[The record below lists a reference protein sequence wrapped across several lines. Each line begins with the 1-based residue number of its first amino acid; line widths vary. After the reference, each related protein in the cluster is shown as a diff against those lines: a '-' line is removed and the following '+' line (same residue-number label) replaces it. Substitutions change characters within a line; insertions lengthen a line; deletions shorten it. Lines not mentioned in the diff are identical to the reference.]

1 MTVATNF
8 SPKVSSV
15 LERFPYWKKKV
26 LEAIGKPIVS
36 PDFKPNVTEIY
47 DDLGLMVV
55 KTYDR
60 AYQTTRPKEH
70 KSEFCAWLWDNE
82 LLVFYVGSEVVI
94 NRKTKENN
102 SQHENNS
109 QYDGKVSLK
118 SLSVLNKYPQWRER
132 VFQAMDKPKL
142 SSDFSAETF
151 EIFDQHG
158 VMTGRIHGHPF
169 DTTRNSNQSSDF
181 MAWVLDGELMFF
193 HIQSEVL
200 VNRIFPKNT
209 TQS

>member
-1 MTVATNF
+1 MTIATNF

-15 LERFPYWKKKV
+15 LERFPYWEKKI

-36 PDFKPNVTEIY
+36 PDFNPNVIEIY

-70 KSEFCAWLWDNE
+70 KSECCAWLWDNE

-94 NRKTKENN
+94 NRKTEENN
-102 SQHENNS
+102 TSHYEAQ
-109 QYDGKVSLK
+109 VSTNA
-118 SLSVLNKYPQWRER
+118 LSVLNKYPEWKKRA
-132 VFQAMDKPKL
+132 FQAMDKPQL
-142 SSDFSAETF
+142 SSDFSAETL

-158 VMTGRIHGHPF
+158 VMTGKIHGIPF
-169 DTTRNSNQSSDF
+169 DTTRNSNQPSDF
-181 MAWVLDGELMFF
+181 IAWVLDGELMFF
-193 HIQSEVL
+193 QIQSEVI
-200 VNRIFPKNT
+200 VNRIFDNDT
-209 TQS
+209 TDKSKIHN